1 MPHGVEAPEEYA
13 FGDDV
18 AARDLDAWA
27 PVHDALVEVVDQERL
42 RNLPLVLDAGVD
54 VTAVRD
60 AYDGELVGARG
71 WDVMPEQPTVDEAWA
86 YGWTSPDGQD
96 VLVLVGLEAR
106 SGETHVPLTVLT
118 TLPDEAAG

>member
-1 MPHGVEAPEEYA
+1 
-13 FGDDV
+13 
-18 AARDLDAWA
+18 
-27 PVHDALVEVVDQERL
+27 
-42 RNLPLVLDAGVD
+42 